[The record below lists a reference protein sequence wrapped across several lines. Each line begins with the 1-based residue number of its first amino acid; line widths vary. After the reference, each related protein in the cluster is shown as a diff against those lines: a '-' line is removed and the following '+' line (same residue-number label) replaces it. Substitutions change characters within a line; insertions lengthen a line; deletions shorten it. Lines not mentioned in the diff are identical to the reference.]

1 MGHPLRV
8 PVKTRIMDRIRI
20 VTRVKVAEKRRRM
33 MLKSGE
39 RKEKAILCGFS
50 DSRHQPKP
58 SPGHVVKTRGLILK
72 GGSGDTM
79 YRQRGTSLLETI
91 VALGLFAMIAVS
103 FLGAISTGLTGA
115 EIIDGRLMTE
125 NLARTQVEDIKSL
138 PYSDSNYYPV
148 TVSCPP
154 ECTVLIDVTDLSPL
168 EYPST
173 LQSVVVSVLQEGRT
187 KTTIETY
194 KVKR

>member
-1 MGHPLRV
+1 M
-8 PVKTRIMDRIRI
+8 
-20 VTRVKVAEKRRRM
+20 VKVAEKGRRM
-33 MLKSGE
+33 MLKAGE
-39 RKEKAILCGFS
+39 HRATAILRGFG

-58 SPGHVVKTRGLILK
+58 SPGHVMKTRGLILNDRI
-72 GGSGDTM
+72 GDTM
-79 YRQRGTSLLETI
+79 SRQRGTSLLETI

-115 EIIDGRLMTE
+115 EIIDGQLTTE

-148 TVSCPP
+148 TVNCPP
-154 ECTVLIDVTDLSPL
+154 ECTVLIDVTDLSPI

-173 LQSVVVSVLQEGRT
+173 IQSVAVSVLLEGRT
-187 KTTIETY
+187 MTTIESY